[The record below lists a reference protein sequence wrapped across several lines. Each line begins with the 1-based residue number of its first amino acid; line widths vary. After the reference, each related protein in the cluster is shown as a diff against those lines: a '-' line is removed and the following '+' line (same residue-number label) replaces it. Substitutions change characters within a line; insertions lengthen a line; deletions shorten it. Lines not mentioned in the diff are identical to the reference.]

1 MVKHGGR
8 WVVPARWGG
17 GSEGENGFE
26 FGEKGRR
33 RMGNGCEVCEEK
45 RER

>member
-1 MVKHGGR
+1 MKHGGR

-17 GSEGENGFE
+17 RSEGEMGNGFE

-33 RMGNGCEVCEEK
+33 RMGNGCEVC
-45 RER
+45 